1 MRTVRITQCYD
12 ERFVGGTAVEV
23 EVFDAGRTALVC
35 LIGDEAEH
43 GQPMVV
49 DCDDKR
55 PAKPWL
61 LADATVLDVVEDL
74 QAGVGPCSDCNGTGR
89 VDRVAAAVTGGCA
102 PERDCEACDGE
113 GWR

>member
-61 LADATVLDVVEDL
+61 LADATVFDVVEDL

-89 VDRVAAAVTGGCA
+89 VEEYTGHGGSRVV
-102 PERDCEACDGE
+102 DCNDCDGE